1 LAALFRSPCRQRLS
15 RSAPDDGALGA
26 WVAPCTR
33 TALVC
38 LALGWASFCAAQ
50 SGPVAAQSSASID
63 ELVMSHPETALSRL
77 AIPEH
82 AFSSLSLAERCQ
94 ILTLRGRAELI
105 LGRLDAARS
114 TIRTLDDLGPESP
127 SSCGQVASLL
137 LRSQLASQTD
147 DGDAVQD
154 LALEAQRRLQPA
166 GDYALVQWASA
177 ILDAEA
183 SSRGEYDV
191 AERLTD
197 QQVEGARLVRDD
209 RRIALALSGLS
220 TMFYQLGYA
229 DKAMAKAEEAW
240 RHALLA
246 DSPYAQAEA
255 KLAEASAA
263 ELKGDAVRDLKALN
277 AALAIARAA
286 RSAEIEGGV
295 LINIADY
302 HLRHGEY
309 GQALEISRRL
319 LASAEAKRA
328 PVEVAPNSANV
339 GFALLMMG
347 RAAEGRRYADRALS
361 IHERRNAKADLARLL
376 AEYGGY
382 LERSGDA
389 ANAIRMYHRERA
401 LLGDI
406 ARAHEA
412 KVQRGMKTFYESER
426 QTQEVE
432 LLNRKNALQAS
443 EIHRQSLQQ
452 QYYGAVTVASLLALV
467 VVLMLYRRM
476 RATADDLEA
485 RNRSLVATR
494 DIDPLTGLFNRRH
507 FHEFMRSLVEHE
519 RRSEGLAGAPQNALL
534 LLDLDHFKRVNDRHG
549 HAVGDAVLVEVARR
563 MKESVR
569 DEDHVVRWGGEEF
582 LVYAALR
589 PADRVHD
596 LAARLLESIG
606 RRPFVVNGI
615 EMSLTT
621 SIGYLAQ
628 PLPPDAVELSW
639 REAFDLAD
647 MALYLAKAQ
656 GRNRGCGVVEMPRT
670 ADGRVPDIGEDLG
683 AAAQAGRVELHFLA
697 GPAIEPAP
705 ASESAPIDH

>member
-1 LAALFRSPCRQRLS
+1 
-15 RSAPDDGALGA
+15 
-26 WVAPCTR
+26 
-33 TALVC
+33 
-38 LALGWASFCAAQ
+38 
-50 SGPVAAQSSASID
+50 
-63 ELVMSHPETALSRL
+63 MSHPATALAQL
-77 AIPEH
+77 ETPES
-82 AFSSLSLAERCQ
+82 AFLSLPLAERCQ
-94 ILTLRGRAELI
+94 ILTLRGRAELV

-114 TIRTLDDLGPESP
+114 TLRALDDLSPESP
-127 SSCGQVASLL
+127 SSCAQVASLL
-137 LRSQLASQTD
+137 LRAQVASQTD

-166 GDYALVQWASA
+166 GDYALVQWASS
-177 ILDAEA
+177 ILDFEA
-183 SSRGEYDV
+183 AGRGEYDV

-197 QQVEGARLVRDD
+197 QQVDRARLVRDD

-220 TMFYQLGYA
+220 AMFYNLGQA

-240 RHALLA
+240 RHALIA

-255 KLAEASAA
+255 KLAEAAA
-263 ELKGDAVRDLKALN
+263 VELIGDPARDFKALT
-277 AALAIARAA
+277 AALAIAREAK
-286 RSAEIEGGV
+286 SAEIEGGV

-309 GQALEISRRL
+309 EQALGISRRL
-319 LASAEAKRA
+319 LAAAEAKHA
-328 PVEVAPNSANV
+328 PVDVAPNAANV
-339 GFALLMMG
+339 GFALLMTG
-347 RAAEGRRYADRALS
+347 RGAEGRRYVERALA
-361 IHERRNAKADLARLL
+361 IHERRNATADLARLL

-382 LERSGDA
+382 LASSGDA
-389 ANAIRMYHRERA
+389 ASAIRMYHRERA

-406 ARAHEA
+406 ARAREA

-426 QTQEVE
+426 QANEVE

-443 EIHRQSLQQ
+443 EIDRQSLQRQ
-452 QYYGAVTVASLLALV
+452 LYGAATVASLLVLI
-467 VVLMLYRRM
+467 VVLQLYRRM
-476 RATADDLEA
+476 RATADDLKA
-485 RNRSLVATR
+485 RNQSLAATR

-507 FHEFMRSLVEHE
+507 FHEFMRSIVERE
-519 RRSEGLAGAPQNALL
+519 RRSEGPAGAPQNALL

-549 HAVGDAVLVEVARR
+549 HAAGDAVLIEVARR

-606 RRPFVVNGI
+606 RRPFVVDGI
-615 EMSLTT
+615 EMSLTA

-639 REAFDLAD
+639 REAFHLAD

-656 GRNRGCGVVEMPRT
+656 GRNRGCGVMEMPRS
-670 ADGRVPDIGEDLG
+670 ADGGTPEIGEDLG

-697 GPAIEPAP
+697 GPETESAP
-705 ASESAPIDH
+705 ASEYALASEYASVDP